1 MGKRRTSDEICK
13 SLKNSRS
20 KLYRERTNLLKSQK
34 SGKLSDKKISASNK
48 KIKLLS
54 NRIDK
59 LASRIFKCGK
69 NYAKLKKKRAN
80 LIRKVNV
87 LKNKLKGNREMP
99 KSERNKILTEITQL
113 NSTIVDL
120 GIGMGKDVMELKK
133 GKLTFTEDDE
143 LGEVYEDVVIWQV
156 KSKVEGLISG
166 GSMKFL
172 TINGETYS
180 LDVNALSALWAI
192 DDYVADVT
200 ASQRDKGVRTPT
212 IQIVLNTI
220 TETITII

>member
-54 NRIDK
+54 GRIDK

-87 LKNKLKGNREMP
+87 LKNKLKGNRDMP
-99 KSERNKILTEITQL
+99 KSERNKILTEITEL

-120 GIGMGKDVMELKK
+120 SVGMGKDVMELKK

-156 KSKVEGLISG
+156 KAKVEGLISG
-166 GSMKFL
+166 GSMKYL
-172 TINGETYS
+172 TVNGETYS
-180 LDVNALSALWAI
+180 LEVNALSALWAI

>member
-54 NRIDK
+54 SRIDK

-156 KSKVEGLISG
+156 KAKVEGLISG

>member
-1 MGKRRTSDEICK
+1 
-13 SLKNSRS
+13 
-20 KLYRERTNLLKSQK
+20 
-34 SGKLSDKKISASNK
+34 LSDKKISASNK

>member
-1 MGKRRTSDEICK
+1 MR
-13 SLKNSRS
+13 
-20 KLYRERTNLLKSQK
+20 LLHQYY
-34 SGKLSDKKISASNK
+34 LSDKKISASNK

>member
-1 MGKRRTSDEICK
+1 
-13 SLKNSRS
+13 
-20 KLYRERTNLLKSQK
+20 
-34 SGKLSDKKISASNK
+34 
-48 KIKLLS
+48 
-54 NRIDK
+54 
-59 LASRIFKCGK
+59 
-69 NYAKLKKKRAN
+69 
-80 LIRKVNV
+80 
-87 LKNKLKGNREMP
+87 
-99 KSERNKILTEITQL
+99 
-113 NSTIVDL
+113 
-120 GIGMGKDVMELKK
+120 MELKK